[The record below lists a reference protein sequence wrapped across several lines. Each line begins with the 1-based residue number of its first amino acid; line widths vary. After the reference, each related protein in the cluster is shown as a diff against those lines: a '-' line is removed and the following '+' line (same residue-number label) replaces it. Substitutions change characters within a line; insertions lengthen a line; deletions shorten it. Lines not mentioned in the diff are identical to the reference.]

1 LINAGY
7 DGPAAALLVVLPAI
21 SLPCMMLLVGTLRR
35 VRIAALLSAAVMT
48 VGVVAGAMF
57 L

>member
-1 LINAGY
+1 
-7 DGPAAALLVVLPAI
+7 VLPAI
-21 SLPCMMLLVGTLRR
+21 ILPCMMLLVGTLRR

>member
-21 SLPCMMLLVGTLRR
+21 ILPCMMLLVGTLRR